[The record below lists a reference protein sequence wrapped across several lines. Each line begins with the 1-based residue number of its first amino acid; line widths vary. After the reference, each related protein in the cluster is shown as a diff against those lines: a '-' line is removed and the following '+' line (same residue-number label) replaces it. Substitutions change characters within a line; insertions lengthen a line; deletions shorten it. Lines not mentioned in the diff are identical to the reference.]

1 MQTAYQKPL
10 DHPKESATGTLKSYF
25 QKNNSSWTV
34 TNETKKCQIQKK
46 KDIYLQKKD
55 SKLLMIFNGI
65 SKDNKFVR

>member
-46 KDIYLQKKD
+46 KDIYISRKKTV
-55 SKLLMIFNGI
+55 NY
-65 SKDNKFVR
+65 